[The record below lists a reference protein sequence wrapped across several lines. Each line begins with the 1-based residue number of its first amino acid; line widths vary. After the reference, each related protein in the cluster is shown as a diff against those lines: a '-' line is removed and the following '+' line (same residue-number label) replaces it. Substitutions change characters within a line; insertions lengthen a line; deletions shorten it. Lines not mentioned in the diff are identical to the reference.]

1 MSRTIHESIESLV
14 QALEGVVRVADDRVE
29 ILNADVVRSDLIE
42 QLAWTSTFGTGDVQD
57 SARWLIRKI
66 AFAMG
71 AYPASIQDLY
81 MAFARGEY
89 HNVTTP
95 AINVRGDTVEFAGTI
110 FRAANATGTKQ
121 LLFELAKSENG
132 YTQQA
137 PAEFASS
144 IFAAAVKY
152 GYEGPVMVQG
162 DHFQAN
168 PKKYAADPVAEIEA
182 VRKHAIAAL
191 AAGYG
196 NIDIDCSTLVDYS
209 VSDLREQQYPN
220 SKHTAELTAAI
231 REHQPEGITISV
243 GAEIGEIGTSN
254 STVEDLIAF
263 HEQYVEELAKYGYNL
278 DGVSKVSVQTG
289 TSHGGVVLPD
299 GTIAEVAVDFDTLG
313 KLSTAAK
320 ELGIGGSVQ
329 HGAST
334 LPEEAFSKFA
344 QVDAVEVHLA
354 TAYQN
359 MYLDSEHFPS
369 ELREQI
375 YAHLSE
381 AHASERKEGMSDAQ
395 FYYKT
400 RKNCFGPFKREMW
413 SLPDETKAAIYA
425 ELQPRFELVMREL
438 NVAGNGELALKYIK
452 PVDVKVPAP
461 AALAEAAR

>member
-1 MSRTIHESIESLV
+1 MSRTVHESVASLV
-14 QALEGVVRVADDRVE
+14 SALDGIVRVEGDGVE
-29 ILNADVVRSDLIE
+29 VLDATAVRTDLIE
-42 QLAWTSTFGTGDVQD
+42 QLAWTSSFGGPEVQD
-57 SARWLIRKI
+57 AVRWLIRKI

-81 MAFARGEY
+81 MASARGEY
-89 HNVTTP
+89 HHITTP
-95 AINVRGDTVEFAGTI
+95 AINVRGDVVEFAGTI

-121 LLFELAKSENG
+121 VLFELAKSENG
-132 YTQQA
+132 YTNQT
-137 PAEFASS
+137 PSEYASS

-162 DHFQAN
+162 DHYQAN

-182 VRKHAIAAL
+182 VRQHAIKAL

-209 VSDLREQQYPN
+209 VTDLRAQQWPN

-254 STVEDLIAF
+254 STVDDLIAF
-263 HEQYVEELAKYGYNL
+263 HEQYRAELDKYGADL
-278 DGVSKVSVQTG
+278 DGISKVSVQTG

-299 GTIAEVAVDFDTLG
+299 GSIAEVAVDFETLG
-313 KLSTAAK
+313 KLSAAAK
-320 ELGIGGSVQ
+320 EMGIGGSVQ

-334 LPEEAFSKFA
+334 LPEEAFGKFA
-344 QVDAVEVHLA
+344 EVDAVEVHLA

-359 MYLDSEHFPS
+359 MYLDSSHFPDD
-369 ELREQI
+369 LRQSI
-375 YAHLSE
+375 YAHLAE
-381 AHASERKEGMSDAQ
+381 AHAAERKPGMTDAQ
-395 FYYKT
+395 FNYKT
-400 RKNCFGPFKREMW
+400 RKNSFGPFKKEMW

-425 ELQPRFELVMREL
+425 ELQPRFELVMHEL
-438 NVAGNGELALKYIK
+438 NVAGNADLITKYVK
-452 PVDVKVPAP
+452 PVDVYVPAP
-461 AALAEAAR
+461 ESLR

>member
-1 MSRTIHESIESLV
+1 MSRTIHESVASLV
-14 QALEGVVRVADDRVE
+14 SALDGIVRVEGDGVE
-29 ILNADVVRSDLIE
+29 VLDTAAVRTNLIE
-42 QLAWTSTFGTGDVQD
+42 QLAWTSSFGSGDVQD
-57 SARWLIRKI
+57 AARWLIRKI

-81 MAFARGEY
+81 MASARGEY
-89 HNVTTP
+89 HHITTP
-95 AINVRGDTVEFAGTI
+95 AINVRGDVVEFAGTI

-121 LLFELAKSENG
+121 VLFELAKSENG
-132 YTQQA
+132 YTNQT
-137 PAEFASS
+137 PSEYASS

-162 DHFQAN
+162 DHYQAN
-168 PKKYAADPVAEIEA
+168 PKKYAADPAAEIEA
-182 VRKHAIAAL
+182 VRQHAIKAL

-209 VSDLREQQYPN
+209 VTDLRAQQWPN

-254 STVEDLIAF
+254 STVDDLIAF
-263 HEQYVEELAKYGYNL
+263 HEQYRAELDKYGDGL
-278 DGVSKVSVQTG
+278 DGISKVSVQTG

-299 GTIAEVAVDFDTLG
+299 GSIAEVAVDFETLG
-313 KLSTAAK
+313 KLSAAAK
-320 ELGIGGSVQ
+320 EMGIGGSVQ

-334 LPEEAFSKFA
+334 LPEEAFGKFA
-344 QVDAVEVHLA
+344 EVDAVEVHLA

-359 MYLDSEHFPS
+359 MYLDSAHFPD
-369 ELREQI
+369 ELRQSI
-375 YAHLSE
+375 YAHLTE
-381 AHASERKEGMSDAQ
+381 AHASERKPGMTDAQ
-395 FYYKT
+395 FNYKT

-413 SLPDETKAAIYA
+413 SLPEETKAAIYA

-438 NVAGNGELALKYIK
+438 NVAGNADLITRYVK
-452 PVDVKVPAP
+452 PVDVYVPAP
-461 AALAEAAR
+461 EALRR